1 MANLLLLE
9 WRIDFALRGG
19 GGKERCRK
27 TAFGSGIYSL
37 QPGEKLNEKG
47 SQLTHHTLYALISMV
62 IKTLAFK

>member
-19 GGKERCRK
+19 GVSKERCRK

-37 QPGEKLNEKG
+37 QPGEKTE
-47 SQLTHHTLYALISMV
+47 
-62 IKTLAFK
+62 